1 MVNHP
6 GFAFLLA
13 MAVIFMMTYASVWF
27 GPAEAQRGSAF
38 PAEPLVLSSSY
49 QQGREGALSSIIPAI
64 IPGHRAD
71 PSSLGN
77 LNHLQRGAFN
87 WLRLCAH
94 CKTASK
100 NRISAPPTLHSQR
113 RPHIQGKWL
122 DTGSLCRDFLE
133 MRPCYGLVGLVVGLL
148 GPVSSLSH
156 EFKKWVL
163 RRASGEERIDKG
175 LASDSSR

>member
-1 MVNHP
+1 MPVSGWALQRHNV
-6 GFAFLLA
+6 
-13 MAVIFMMTYASVWF
+13 AVPSQQSPWSCPAHASR
-27 GPAEAQRGSAF
+27 EER
-38 PAEPLVLSSSY
+38 EPSLQSS
-49 QQGREGALSSIIPAI
+49 
-64 IPGHRAD
+64 PGHRAD

-87 WLRLCAH
+87 WLRLRAH

-100 NRISAPPTLHSQR
+100 NRISAPPTLHSQP
-113 RPHIQGKWL
+113 RPYIQGKWL
-122 DTGSLCRDFLE
+122 DTGPLCRDFPE

>member
-13 MAVIFMMTYASVWF
+13 MAVIFLTTYASVWL
-27 GPAEAQRGSAF
+27 GPAEAQRGSPF
-38 PAEPLVLSSSY
+38 PAEPLALSSSC

-64 IPGHRAD
+64 IPGRRAD

-87 WLRLCAH
+87 WLRLRAH

-100 NRISAPPTLHSQR
+100 NRIRAPPTPHSR
-113 RPHIQGKWL
+113 PRPHIQGKWL
-122 DTGSLCRDFLE
+122 DTGPLCRDFPEDAPLLWLS
-133 MRPCYGLVGLVVGLL
+133 GVGGGMARSCLFFV
-148 GPVSSLSH
+148 P
-156 EFKKWVL
+156 
-163 RRASGEERIDKG
+163 
-175 LASDSSR
+175 